1 MADKVAEILS
11 SGKLQKAIEVCNDEK
26 AKVVDLFNRIWG
38 VGPSTAEQW
47 YCQGMRTLDDL
58 RIADRKE
65 TNFLNKHQKI
75 GLELFEDLDE
85 RMTRS
90 EAAEIE
96 EYVRK
101 SILEINKQFEI
112 IACGSYRRGKET
124 CGDLDILITH
134 PETIIYQQDLLEKI
148 IKKLHDEKFLTHDLT
163 LQKDGGQKKY
173 LGVCKLMGLGKKSN
187 KHRRLDIILVPPK
200 EKATA
205 LMYFTG
211 SAHFNRSMRLLATK
225 LGMSLNEHSLRTN
238 IIRGGTSKKEKLN
251 EGLVLPTP
259 TEESIFEHLNLKY
272 RPPNERN
279 H

>member
-1 MADKVAEILS
+1 M
-11 SGKLQKAIEVCNDEK
+11 
-26 AKVVDLFNRIWG
+26 
-38 VGPSTAEQW
+38 
-47 YCQGMRTLDDL
+47 
-58 RIADRKE
+58 
-65 TNFLNKHQKI
+65 
-75 GLELFEDLDE
+75 
-85 RMTRS
+85 
-90 EAAEIE
+90 
-96 EYVRK
+96 
-101 SILEINKQFEI
+101 
-112 IACGSYRRGKET
+112 
-124 CGDLDILITH
+124 DILITH

-173 LGVCKLMGLGKKSN
+173 LGVCKLIGLGEKSN

-251 EGLVLPTP
+251 KGLVLATP